1 MSLKHVMYFVQTIY
15 AEYGNNKN
23 EVSNIHEND
32 IKEILSASIKVF
44 NLLETPCK
52 KCNTAL
58 SY

>member
-44 NLLETPCK
+44 TIE
-52 KCNTAL
+52 AL
-58 SY
+58 RSYF

>member
-32 IKEILSASIKVF
+32 MKEIMSASIKVF
-44 NLLETPCK
+44 IGD
-52 KCNTAL
+52 AL
-58 SY
+58 

>member
-15 AEYGNNKN
+15 AEYGNNEN
-23 EVSNIHEND
+23 EISCIHEND
-32 IKEILSASIKVF
+32 IKEILSASMKVF
-44 NLLETPCK
+44 ILETPCK

>member
-15 AEYGNNKN
+15 AEYGNNEN
-23 EVSNIHEND
+23 GVSYIHEND
-32 IKEILSASIKVF
+32 IKEILSASLYVF
-44 NLLETPCK
+44 ILETPCK